1 MTKMISQMELMET
14 LNSQIGIQVNNQIY
28 AQVWKK
34 WIQMD
39 NSIWNK
45 VWNKIGQ
52 IEQIRDSTRDIIEQE
67 IRINL

>member
-1 MTKMISQMELMET
+1 MISQMELMET